1 MNATCVRTKRPHVSW
16 LVPMLFLI
24 ACDDDPPVDEGIIQR
39 CSAEVTLKSS
49 SSLFILGT
57 ETDKFGLQFGV
68 CANPDTPAQEVLD
81 ECGQECADHFAG
93 IADGSL
99 FVGVKCNTDANDG
112 STGSPG
118 NCKAGGGASAS
129 LTLVSADCKVVGG
142 PEKTGSHCD
151 EADRIYQPNTFGQ
164 FGSGLTLQSGVAVTV
179 MGEGGSTTPQGQV
192 SYSVFPRTAESIACT
207 SGQCGIALH
216 QMELTAPSFEIDGTE
231 ISALELHLVGQ
242 ANGSWDSSSTAFVIP
257 AEQFRVQAQFRI
269 EGKVG
274 SKLLSAS
281 NDVTG
286 FVNPWT
292 GRIDFAPIAFGGDD
306 FAATLDVHAEAF
318 AWPPEVAIQEEQ
330 PPIECDAD
338 RSGPFNGSVVV
349 LDPDNDL
356 KQVAWASIGTNG
368 ALELVGEGEVASF
381 RLPLGRNTVNV
392 FAVDSRGGHGLDF
405 VEVPVVDTVGPTLTT
420 TGTQVETCQPG
431 LQVVEVPL
439 PIVEDACTPA
449 SVSLVGAVVEWNGV
463 QLPQPVPIEGNTASL
478 EPGDY
483 TIEWVAHDEA
493 GNRTEHRQPFAL
505 VSRPAL
511 FATSEL
517 ALGDRARV
525 EFAEGGLATV
535 ANAGPLGTLVGG
547 SAQVGTVLSA
557 STVELRNGAYV
568 DGFVRS
574 GGTVILPVDYT
585 ITTDTVVS
593 GMAPALP
600 AVESVSASSDGTTG
614 VVVENDDV
622 GGVTLLPG
630 DYADVLVR
638 ARGYL
643 NLSAGVYHFRS
654 WIVEPDAG
662 LRVLPGGPVEVF
674 VEDDVLF
681 YDRVVWDP
689 IPAVGGLSVKA
700 GGDTVQL
707 ESNFY
712 GRVVAPDAELTMGA
726 DGSRSYVGEYQADTI
741 VVRPDALVVQPRS
754 ACVPSESFPE
764 QPGSPEPLP
773 GDNEC
778 TASNTLDLGPS
789 NSFPTIVV
797 QDLKCLRV
805 AAAQLS
811 VGWSPASVG
820 FQIQP
825 NDGQPMNGSVE
836 FNGSGPSALSGWSAQ
851 LAVPFP
857 GATSPII
864 VKLRTSSPRSFTVNW
879 WLSG

>member
-1 MNATCVRTKRPHVSW
+1 MKACRVRTKLPRASW
-16 LVPMLFLI
+16 LVPMLVI
-24 ACDDDPPVDEGIIQR
+24 IGCDDDPPVDEGIIQR

-49 SSLFILGT
+49 GSLFILGT

-68 CANPDTPAQEVLD
+68 CANPDTPAQEVLN
-81 ECGQECADHFAG
+81 ECSQECSDHFAG

-99 FVGVKCNTDANDG
+99 FVGIKCNTDANDG

-118 NCKAGGGASAS
+118 NCKAGGGTGAS
-129 LTLVSADCKVVGG
+129 LTLVTADCKVVGG
-142 PEKTGSHCD
+142 PEKTSSHCD

-164 FGSGLTLQSGVAVTV
+164 FGSGLTLESGVAVTV

-192 SYSVFPRTAESIACT
+192 SYSVYPRTGESVACA

-231 ISALELHLVGQ
+231 ISGLELHLVGQ
-242 ANGSWDSSSTAFVIP
+242 ANGSWNSASTAFLIP
-257 AEQFRVQAQFRI
+257 AEQFRVQAQFRV

-274 SKLLSAS
+274 SKLLTAS
-281 NDVTG
+281 SDVTG

-292 GRIDFAPIAFGGDD
+292 GRIDFAPIAFTGSD
-306 FAATLDVHAEAF
+306 FSATLRVHAEAF

-330 PPIECDAD
+330 PPIECDAN
-338 RSGPFNGSVVV
+338 RSGSFSGSVVV
-349 LDPDNDL
+349 ADPDDDL

-368 ALELVGEGEVASF
+368 TLELVGEGDVANF

-431 LQVVEVPL
+431 LQLVEVPL
-439 PIVEDACTPA
+439 PVVEEACTPT
-449 SVSLVGAVVEWNGV
+449 SVSLVGTVVERNGI
-463 QLPQPVPIEGNTASL
+463 QLPQPLSIEGNVVSL

-517 ALGDRARV
+517 AIGDRVRV

-535 ANAGPLGTLVGG
+535 ANSGPLGTVVGG
-547 SAQVGTVLSA
+547 GARVGTVLSA
-557 STVELRNGAYV
+557 STVELRNEAYV

-574 GGTVILPVDYT
+574 GGTVVLPVNYT
-585 ITTDTVVS
+585 VTTDTIVS
-593 GMAPALP
+593 GMTPALP
-600 AVESVSASSDGTTG
+600 APESVAAISNGLTN
-614 VVVENDDV
+614 VIVQNDDV

-654 WIVEPDAG
+654 WTVEPDAG
-662 LRVLPGGPVEVF
+662 LRLPLGGGLVEVF
-674 VEDDVLF
+674 VEDDVRF
-681 YDRVVWDP
+681 YDRVVWNP
-689 IPAVGGLSVKA
+689 VPAV
-700 GGDTVQL
+700 
-707 ESNFY
+707 
-712 GRVVAPDAELTMGA
+712 
-726 DGSRSYVGEYQADTI
+726 
-741 VVRPDALVVQPRS
+741 
-754 ACVPSESFPE
+754 PE
-764 QPGSPEPLP
+764 HVS
-773 GDNEC
+773 
-778 TASNTLDLGPS
+778 
-789 NSFPTIVV
+789 
-797 QDLKCLRV
+797 
-805 AAAQLS
+805 
-811 VGWSPASVG
+811 
-820 FQIQP
+820 
-825 NDGQPMNGSVE
+825 
-836 FNGSGPSALSGWSAQ
+836 
-851 LAVPFP
+851 
-857 GATSPII
+857 
-864 VKLRTSSPRSFTVNW
+864 
-879 WLSG
+879 